1 MLLKRAMKGQPD
13 LLTAARE
20 VARELSSLPVPSSSE
35 NNASQTKDQLVSEK
49 HLLANLKKVVLMI
62 AGAAVQRFGQ
72 QLETAQELVMN
83 IADMLS
89 LIYLSASALLRAD
102 KLLPGLDGAYQDNTP
117 STRASSP
124 GQAVPNPHTGRASG
138 R

>member
-49 HLLANLKKVVLMI
+49 HLLANLTKVILLI

-72 QLETAQELVMN
+72 QLEKEQELVMN
-83 IADMLS
+83 IADISNQYTMHYS
-89 LIYLSASALLRAD
+89 QKIR
-102 KLLPGLDGAYQDNTP
+102 KK
-117 STRASSP
+117 
-124 GQAVPNPHTGRASG
+124 
-138 R
+138 